1 MFNARRVLSLSLLIG
16 TVLGGA
22 ASAQTTIT
30 FRFNDPESTQMRQAL
45 DVFEKQNPDIKVTL
59 QRVSWG
65 EAQQQYLREAA
76 VGTGPD
82 VAQVAQVWTRSFGD
96 ASALR
101 PLDDLIA
108 KTGIGV
114 AGWDGFVA
122 RDLAVG
128 ADGKVYGIPWTVDT
142 FAMVYNKDLLAAA
155 GYSSFPKTWNDLR
168 DASLAVYRKTGKG
181 GWAFPAGACGTPGIW
196 FYMNFYWWSKGQAII
211 DQSPDGRFFVSIT
224 PNQIAEGF
232 DYFNQYLAGWRRP
245 QIDAG
250 DLPMGSA

>member
-30 FRFNDPESTQMRQAL
+30 FRFNDPESAQMRQAL
-45 DVFEKQNPDIKVTL
+45 DLFEKQNSDIKVTL

-76 VGTGPD
+76 AGTGPD

-114 AGWDGFVA
+114 AGWDSFVV

-155 GYSSFPKTWNDLR
+155 GYPIPEDLVPSR
-168 DASLAVYRKTGKG
+168 ARSLAVHRKTGV
-181 GWAFPAGACGTPGIW
+181 AAGLFCGRWGTPGIW
-196 FYMNFYWWSKGQAII
+196 FI
-211 DQSPDGRFFVSIT
+211 
-224 PNQIAEGF
+224 
-232 DYFNQYLAGWRRP
+232 
-245 QIDAG
+245 
-250 DLPMGSA
+250 